1 MNNKPEFVKKNNIVR
16 RSFSLPNICNIEFRA
31 TYPVSSLLVK
41 YSIIYNETLVES
53 IKNTMKEF

>member
-16 RSFSLPNICNIEFRA
+16 RSFSLPYMQHRIQGYIPSK
-31 TYPVSSLLVK
+31 YSLLVK
-41 YSIIYNETLVES
+41 YSIIYNEKLVES